1 MVVLCALRNKEIDKE
16 IDKNIKQIEQIKEE
30 SKKRLKIIKLWLS
43 KTRHKQKFE
52 YKLKCFIKTH
62 INLVNDI
69 NKYFSEKPYLSKE
82 NIIDYT
88 YVKRFEISVTSS
100 VIVRDVHQW
109 QQIIY
114 LLIFIGKNIII

>member
-1 MVVLCALRNKEIDKE
+1 MVVLCALRNKE

-30 SKKRLKIIKLWLS
+30 SKKRLKLIKRWLS

-52 YKLKCFIKTH
+52 YKLKSFIKTH

-82 NIIDYT
+82 KIIDYT
-88 YVKRFEISVTSS
+88 YVKRFEISETSS
-100 VIVRDVHQW
+100 VIVRDVHEW

-114 LLIFIGKNIII
+114 ILIFIGKNIVI

>member
-30 SKKRLKIIKLWLS
+30 SKKRLKIIKRWLS
-43 KTRHKQKFE
+43 KTGHKQKLE

-88 YVKRFEISVTSS
+88 YVKRFEISETSS

-114 LLIFIGKNIII
+114 MLIFIGKNIVI